1 MRTTTTKVRRT
12 TASTLLETLAAT
24 ADDARLLDAL
34 RDAVREVEGLDWEIV
49 TSPRRFR
56 SLVDARRRAEAVY
69 RTLAEDKTWEHCAAI
84 FRRDHS
90 TLMFGAIQHEACL
103 FADSNYAARY
113 RRLTKAVVDRL
124 KYSTLYNNNTQ
135 NQTLMFTATI
145 SGNLGRAAE
154 VKNINGKD
162 YYKLNLAASGSRKDA
177 APTWV
182 SVLYYKSGDKLAEYL
197 VAGAALLVQ
206 GRLEVKAYKDKN
218 GDARTDVTLWADTL
232 EITKYAD
239 RDASAPAGAPAND
252 DLPDGDGDI
261 F

>member
-1 MRTTTTKVRRT
+1 MTN
-12 TASTLLETLAAT
+12 TLLETLAASR
-24 ADDARLLDAL
+24 DDARLLDAL
-34 RDAVREVEGLDWEIV
+34 QDAVREVEGLDWDLV

-145 SGNLGRAAE
+145 SGNLGRAAD

-162 YYKLNLAASGSRKDA
+162 YYKFSLAAAGRRKDD

-182 SVLYYKSGDKLAEYL
+182 NVLYYKGGNSRLGDFLVSGAS
-197 VAGAALLVQ
+197 VVVQ
-206 GRLEVKAYKDKN
+206 GRQEVSAYTRKD
-218 GDARTDVTLWADTL
+218 GQPAADVTIWADMVEVTR
-232 EITKYAD
+232 YAD
-239 RDASAPAGAPAND
+239 SKPADNDLPADNED
-252 DLPDGDGDI
+252 DLR

>member
-1 MRTTTTKVRRT
+1 M
-12 TASTLLETLAAT
+12 ASTLLETLAAT

-34 RDAVREVEGLDWEIV
+34 RDAVREVEGLDWELV

-113 RRLTKAVVDRL
+113 RRITKAVVDRL

-145 SGNLGRAAE
+145 SGNLGRAAD

-162 YYKLNLAASGSRKDA
+162 YYKFSLAAAGRRKDD

-182 SVLYYKSGDKLAEYL
+182 NVLYYKGGNSRLGDFLVSGAS
-197 VAGAALLVQ
+197 VVVQ
-206 GRLEVKAYKDKN
+206 GRQEVSAYTRKD
-218 GDARTDVTLWADTL
+218 GQPAADVTIWADMVEVTR
-232 EITKYAD
+232 YAD
-239 RDASAPAGAPAND
+239 SKPAG
-252 DLPDGDGDI
+252 DLPAGDDDI